1 MNLIKRRI
9 RKMLNSIK
17 TEKTILLAL
26 CAIFAFLT
34 IFTRSF
40 FTAQNLITVL
50 VQVSVIGIVAL
61 GMTLIII
68 SGNID
73 LSVGSSMAIA
83 GVAAAIF
90 IRDFNIPV
98 FIAILIAISL
108 SVLVGLMNGFI
119 TAKGKIPAFI
129 VTLGSVS
136 ALRGVAMI
144 MANGIPI
151 GGLPQN
157 FNFIGGGKVFGVPMP
172 IIIYFVI
179 IVITHLILTR
189 TLMGRYAYALGGNE
203 TATKLSGIKIDS
215 LKIKIYLFAGLLTGI
230 GGIVLASRIRSGQP
244 NVGIGYELDAIA
256 ACIIGGV
263 SFNGGIGS
271 VFGTVIGTLIMGII
285 NNGLDLLNV
294 QSYYQAIVKG
304 AIVVA
309 AVLIDRKR
317 LT

>member
-1 MNLIKRRI
+1 MKLIKNRI
-9 RKMLNSIK
+9 TKILNSIK

-98 FIAILIAISL
+98 FIAVLLAISL

-119 TAKGKIPAFI
+119 IAKGKIPAFI

-151 GGLPQN
+151 GGLPQS

-179 IVITHLILTR
+179 IIVTHLILTR